1 MCQVAAVYTTFKNAS
16 KPICVQSMRVGRKK
30 PREQSED
37 KIIKTIKDRIIKDN
51 KKFFEQGED
60 YYKPLRLT
68 IKINH

>member
-1 MCQVAAVYTTFKNAS
+1 MH
-16 KPICVQSMRVGRKK
+16 VGRKK

-51 KKFFEQGED
+51 KQFFEQGED